1 MSVQAKMK
9 VGFMTPFVD
18 GAVAILERETGL
30 TFTRGNL
37 NVVRAPHT
45 THEVTIMLGVG
56 GEFVNGLVMYNLS
69 RETAMEL
76 AARMVGEPF
85 PEFSELA
92 QSACAEL
99 GNMITGAAATSLAN
113 AGYPSAITPPA
124 LILGQ
129 GCTIS
134 TLDVLRLIVPI
145 SSSIGEIEIQVGL
158 SARA

>member
-1 MSVQAKMK
+1 MHAKMK
-9 VGFMTPFVD
+9 VSFMAPFVD
-18 GAVAILERETGL
+18 GAVSLLERETGL
-30 TFTRGNL
+30 TFMRGNL
-37 NVVRAPHT
+37 NVLRTPHT
-45 THEVTIMLGVG
+45 TGEVTIMLGVG
-56 GEFVNGLVMYNLS
+56 GDFVSGVVMYNLS

-76 AARMVGEPF
+76 ASRMVGEPF
-85 PEFSELA
+85 AEFSELA

-113 AGYPSAITPPA
+113 SGYPSMITPPA

-145 SSSIGEIEIQVGL
+145 ESSIGTVEIQVGL
-158 SARA
+158 TARV